1 MKKYI
6 AFIVADVVLSEVM
19 WYITCSPTTQ
29 EKEVTPEERQIALDI
44 LARSVQLANKYG
56 PLILDDSDN
65 FGKVAV
71 TSSAI
76 IYVQYCSRL
85 GMSLHD
91 TVSYLMTVHKQTMAL
106 EMQDETDQ

>member
-1 MKKYI
+1 
-6 AFIVADVVLSEVM
+6 
-19 WYITCSPTTQ
+19 
-29 EKEVTPEERQIALDI
+29 VTPEERQVALDI

-65 FGKVAV
+65 FGQVAV

-76 IYVQYCSRL
+76 IFVQYCSRM

-91 TVSYLMTVHKQTMAL
+91 TVGYLMTVHKQVVAL
-106 EMQDETDQ
+106 EMQDETDE